1 MMANLDQCL
10 MLNSRRFRISERTCC
25 EIQLNN
31 IYITGMEIASPSLL
45 SIATFLHIALR
56 YILFAFA
63 EIE

>member
-1 MMANLDQCL
+1 
-10 MLNSRRFRISERTCC
+10 MLNSHRFRISERTCC
-25 EIQLNN
+25 EIQWNN

-56 YILFAFA
+56 RILFAFA